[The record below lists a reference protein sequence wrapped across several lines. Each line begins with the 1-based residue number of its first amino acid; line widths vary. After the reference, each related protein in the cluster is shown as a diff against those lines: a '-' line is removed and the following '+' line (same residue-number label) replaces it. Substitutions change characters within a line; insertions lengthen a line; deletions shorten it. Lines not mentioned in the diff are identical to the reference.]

1 MKQFF
6 NLLAVTLVFTGMI
19 IMAGSAND
27 CDGRCGPGNS
37 IQEMLMLA
45 GVGLSFMITGALVL
59 ISNAKEDELTD

>member
-1 MKQFF
+1 
-6 NLLAVTLVFTGMI
+6 
-19 IMAGSAND
+19 MAGSAND

-37 IQEMLMLA
+37 IQEMLMLV